1 MTNIKPIKDI
11 LGDILA
17 DTFATYVQVLPHGL
31 RLPAGSVIPQIT
43 GELFRSSPARTLYK
57 NGKPSCR
64 SLDGVRSLKTKKA
77 CSSCRNRNKCTPQF
91 RLDLMHSAGLLRFLL
106 AYTSARNYM
115 SFLSSLHRQ
124 QCPVE
129 GSTITIDVIDRG
141 HWGELRFAHLNGEKT
156 AGDGH
161 TDG

>member
-31 RLPAGSVIPQIT
+31 RLPAGSV
-43 GELFRSSPARTLYK
+43 YK

-115 SFLSSLHRQ
+115 FFLSSLHRQ